1 MAKFLFDVGHGGSDS
16 GAVNGS
22 RYEKNDV
29 LRLALEVGKYMAHNG
44 HVVEYTRTNDISVS
58 LSARSYM
65 ENVGHYDYFIS
76 FHRDSFT
83 NPDANGA
90 TIFTY
95 LGYSGKADGKLAKNV
110 SDGIIAAT
118 GYYNRG
124 VKEAD
129 YHVLRETKCSAILI
143 ECGFISSLK
152 DNNTFDE
159 KFSEIAKAIAD
170 GICKTVGCNH
180 TPVEYKPTVPVAKYR
195 VKVNGV
201 QVGAYSGFDNAKREA
216 DSKKGIVY
224 DMAGNQIYPYNTN
237 NTDEKYRYN
246 EKGTFYPNT
255 TINFRNAPST
265 DSSKYPIQGQYN
277 KGESVNYD
285 IVVIG
290 ERYNWI
296 SWISA
301 SSGVRRYMPIRDKV
315 TGEPMWGYAK

>member
-16 GAVNGS
+16 GACKGN
-22 RYEKNDV
+22 RKEKDDV
-29 LRLALEVGKYMAHNG
+29 LRLALQVGKEMAHNG
-44 HVVEYTRTNDISVS
+44 HKVDYTRTTDQTLS

-65 ENVGHYDYFIS
+65 ENVGNYDYFVS

-83 NPDANGA
+83 GESANGV

-110 SDGIIAAT
+110 SDSIVQAT

-129 YHVLRETKCSAILI
+129 FHVLRETKCSAILI
-143 ECGFISSLK
+143 ECGFISNLN
-152 DNNTFDE
+152 DNNVFDS
-159 KFSEIAKAIAD
+159 KFNEIAKSISN

-180 TPVEYKPTVPVAKYR
+180 SPVDHNPTVPVAKYR

-201 QVGAYSGFDNAKREA
+201 QIGAYSKFDNAKREA
-216 DSKKGIVY
+216 DSKNGIVY
-224 DMAGNQIYPYNTN
+224 DMAGNQVYPYNTDA
-237 NTDEKYRYN
+237 TDEKYRYN
-246 EKGTFYPNT
+246 EIGTFYPNT
-255 TINFRNAPST
+255 TINFRNAPKV
-265 DSSKYPIQGQYN
+265 SSDTPIQGQYHS
-277 KGESVNYD
+277 GEYVNYD

-296 SWISA
+296 SWIS
-301 SSGVRRYMPIRDKV
+301 SSTGVRRYMPIRDKV
-315 TGEPMWGYAK
+315 TGEPMWGYAI